1 LLREE
6 GSLTIFAPTNEAFN
20 KLPPKVLKR
29 LTQGKG
35 DICVRR
41 ILESHLL
48 SSVICSS
55 AIAGEQPVLVH
66 NKLNNHINASR
77 IDDKVFVGK
86 ERAQVTRADVMAT
99 NGVMHVIDA
108 VLLPREGL
116 DVVSAARKSEG
127 ATFADL
133 VQRDAGK
140 GGLAERLETTANL
153 TVFVPSDE
161 AFEKLDK
168 SVMDELLE
176 NKDAREA
183 VLKHHVVPDSSIK
196 CVRDLSEGE
205 PLRTM
210 NLKNPLHIQEL
221 NVWPHGRVR
230 TVQCANI
237 ISRPIEGCNGN
248 IVLVDKVMIPPKGN
262 VIDVLALNSNLTRL
276 VGLLKTAGL
285 ADELQGEGP
294 FTIFAPNDEAFS
306 SMRKENLKKLEDN
319 PAMLKTFL
327 RNHVAK
333 GVTCCSLIRH
343 GSFMGSGSI
352 RIPSLAAQENRGN
365 QLRLHSFH
373 GLHNFV
379 NHAQIL
385 ECDSVASNGVVH
397 VINDVLKPRELQRPN
412 SRHHSMDSFFRRIF
426 DGFHLGDHQRRRGRG
441 FGQRRRDNF
450 FQIP

>member
-1 LLREE
+1 M
-6 GSLTIFAPTNEAFN
+6 G
-20 KLPPKVLKR
+20 
-29 LTQGKG
+29 
-35 DICVRR
+35 
-41 ILESHLL
+41 ESHLL

-77 IDDKVFVGK
+77 TDDKVFVGK
-86 ERAQVTRADVMAT
+86 ERAQVTRADVVAT

-140 GGLAERLETTANL
+140 SGLAERLETTANL

-183 VLKHHVVPDSSIK
+183 LLKHHVVPDSSIK

-210 NLKNPLHIQEL
+210 NLKNPLHVQEL

-237 ISRPIEGCNGN
+237 ISRPIEVCNGN

-285 ADELQGEGP
+285 ADELQGPGP
-294 FTIFAPNDEAFS
+294 FTIFAPNDEAFR
-306 SMRKENLKKLEDN
+306 SMRKENLQKLERD
-319 PAMLKTFL
+319 PQILKTFL
-327 RNHVAK
+327 KNHIVQ

-343 GSFMGSGSI
+343 GSYVGSGSI
-352 RIPSLAAQENRGN
+352 RIPSLAGDGN
-365 QLRLHSFH
+365 TPLRLHSFH

-379 NHAQIL
+379 NQAQIL
-385 ECDSVASNGVVH
+385 ECDSIGSNGVVH

-412 SRHHSMDSFFRRIF
+412 PRRDSMDSFFRRIF
-426 DGFHLGDHQRRRGRG
+426 DGFHLRHPQRRRGLG
-441 FGQRRRDNF
+441 GRRRNDF
-450 FQIP
+450 FQ